1 MSLDAHKKIVYGAFG
16 CSGVLVVLG
25 VASWL
30 IVGKSGIETPPS
42 QPPVTPAQ
50 ATAALDSLSTYDL
63 AALLPAP
70 APVDTRTFARW
81 RTTSRPV
88 LVFGDTFPP
97 ESWQSTTWHAAGR
110 AVVVESLPDRSPPP
124 AESQP
129 PGHAILAAAR
139 AALESGDPQRARA
152 AVRLAIQRA
161 RDFQARADLLLVILG
176 IRVERDAY
184 LMIDRDGRLAES
196 DSVRRLAPAM
206 LAALDRRLGEVRQVR
221 ALIATSGATPA
232 GATALAGWASD
243 SGVPLAARDEI
254 IRAIGYGWVLDPQE
268 MSLGLDSARVA
279 AVQRLAGGT
288 LPPDLRRTLRAVTF
302 GRPGLAQRFD
312 LAISYRTKRMESLD
326 L

>member
-1 MSLDAHKKIVYGAFG
+1 MSPDAHKKIVYGAFG

-25 VASWL
+25 VASW
-30 IVGKSGIETPPS
+30 IVVGKSGIETPPS

-50 ATAALDSLSTYDL
+50 ASAALDSLSTYDL
-63 AALLPAP
+63 AALF
-70 APVDTRTFARW
+70 PVPVPLTTRTFARW

-88 LVFGDTFPP
+88 LVFGDTFPRS
-97 ESWQSTTWHAAGR
+97 SWQSTTWRAAGR

-139 AALESGDPQRARA
+139 SALESGEPVRARA
-152 AVRLAIQRA
+152 AVRLALQCAHDLQTRS
-161 RDFQARADLLLVILG
+161 DLLLVILG

-184 LMIDRDGRLAES
+184 LMIDRDGRLVES

-232 GATALAGWASD
+232 GAVALAAWALD
-243 SGVPLAARDEI
+243 SGVPLVARDEI
-254 IRAIGYGWVLDPQE
+254 IRAIGYGWVLDPRE
-268 MSLGLDSARVA
+268 VSLGLDSARVA
-279 AVQRLAGGT
+279 AMQRLAGGT
-288 LPPDLRRTLRAVTF
+288 LPPDLRRTLQAVTF
-302 GRPGLAQRFD
+302 GRPNLAQRFD